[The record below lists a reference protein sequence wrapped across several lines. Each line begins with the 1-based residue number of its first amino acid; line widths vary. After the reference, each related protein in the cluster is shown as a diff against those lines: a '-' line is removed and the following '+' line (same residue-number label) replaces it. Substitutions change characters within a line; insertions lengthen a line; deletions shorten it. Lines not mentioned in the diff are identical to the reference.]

1 MVSSS
6 FLLIFIAGIVCS
18 FCGQDFVSL
27 GRHAWRCKQ
36 RMQPEDQQEQHQHH
50 NQQNLNNSSVTES
63 NDTTVKCCCGKIC
76 KGNRGLKMHQRSCR
90 VISGLND
97 ELRTDFISTTQ
108 HENDNNEQ
116 DDDSLFIQPDEEI
129 FPDIKVGINLPKSDE
144 QWLTANEYFKSV
156 LQLSP
161 PIRFEDLNSCIQLLN
176 DSIYNY
182 FSENFGQVK
191 KSASEEMVNKY
202 KDKTAKELKKTLKN
216 LKRSNADLR
225 EIKYVSHLLRD
236 LLHNKNTVTQDTN
249 NIDHDNFITKN
260 FWSYTK
266 KIFEAKE
273 TILPSFTMAEC
284 VDFFK
289 ITLSSANPTK
299 LFHLPN
305 WIPTL
310 NDPVIPFDLDPPTYE
325 QITHVIRKMKA
336 SGSPCPL
343 DQISIICFK
352 RCPYLRT
359 CSMVFMGVS
368 PGTGCAV

>member
-6 FLLIFIAGIVCS
+6 FLLIFIAGIVCL

-182 FSENFGQVK
+182 FSENFGQ
-191 KSASEEMVNKY
+191 AP
-202 KDKTAKELKKTLKN
+202 
-216 LKRSNADLR
+216 
-225 EIKYVSHLLRD
+225 
-236 LLHNKNTVTQDTN
+236 LHQ
-249 NIDHDNFITKN
+249 
-260 FWSYTK
+260 
-266 KIFEAKE
+266 
-273 TILPSFTMAEC
+273 
-284 VDFFK
+284 
-289 ITLSSANPTK
+289 
-299 LFHLPN
+299 
-305 WIPTL
+305 
-310 NDPVIPFDLDPPTYE
+310 
-325 QITHVIRKMKA
+325 
-336 SGSPCPL
+336 
-343 DQISIICFK
+343 
-352 RCPYLRT
+352 
-359 CSMVFMGVS
+359 
-368 PGTGCAV
+368 